1 MVSFI
6 TTKQLNLFKVF
17 RSNIF
22 KEYTYN
28 EIKEKLKEKSNSFL
42 ISTLKKFKEMNLI
55 LDKKVNNSKFYSLN
69 LENDDVFDYIE
80 FINSDFYK
88 NKVLKKTID
97 LLKKELDKITYS
109 YSIVVFGSFAINED
123 KENSDLDLAVL
134 IEDERNKNEIETKFD
149 SIKLKSLIELD
160 LHVIVKED
168 FLKMLKVD
176 YSNLGKMIF
185 LKHKCIYNCKL
196 FYKILKKGHENG
208 FRV

>member
-1 MVSFI
+1 M
-6 TTKQLNLFKVF
+6 NLFKVF

-55 LDKKVNNSKFYSLN
+55 LDKKVNNSKLYSLN
-69 LENDDVFDYIE
+69 LENDVVLDYIE
-80 FINSDFYK
+80 LINSDFYK

-160 LHVIVKED
+160 LHVIVKKE

-176 YSNLGKMIF
+176 YSNVGKMIF
-185 LKHKCIYNCKL
+185 SKHKCIYNCKL
-196 FYKILKKGHENG
+196 FYKILKEGHKNG